1 LRTCF
6 YIIFFLT
13 TNLAKGFSP
22 QKLSLLKSTLPS
34 LVRYNSY
41 MITNKN
47 TNPNIE
53 SLGLKLIIILQ
64 FNKKDLFLKIET

>member
-1 LRTCF
+1 
-6 YIIFFLT
+6 
-13 TNLAKGFSP
+13 
-22 QKLSLLKSTLPS
+22 
-34 LVRYNSY
+34 